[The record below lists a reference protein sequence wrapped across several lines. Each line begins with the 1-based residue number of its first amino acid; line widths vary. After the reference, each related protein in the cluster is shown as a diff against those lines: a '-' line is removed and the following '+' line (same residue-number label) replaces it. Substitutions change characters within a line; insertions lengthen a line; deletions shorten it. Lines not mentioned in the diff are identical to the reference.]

1 MRLALLIKPFGFQA
15 DKVIGHT
22 FNHLNK
28 CFFWSYKRVIVHALL
43 KSTLGSFTC
52 LFACLLFTLANF
64 TVLAQQNEQSNAE
77 KVVQPTTSATENTP
91 DKKNVDKEKDNRM
104 AVPAPISLTLQQ
116 KDDLKHFLPTKHV
129 QSLLAGPEEYITL
142 ITENSSINSKGVAI
156 LLPDWQQGAT
166 NPKAINFLRKQ
177 LPLHGWTTISIQ
189 PTSKP
194 DNYPSHALK
203 ITEQQEENKTTL
215 ADYQANL
222 GTMMN
227 AVIEKANEYPG
238 IIMIIAQGN
247 HGAMLVDLL
256 NQDIEPS
263 KITQA
268 PNALILLSSYVLTT
282 NNLLDETNT
291 LFAKQ
296 VSNSEY
302 PVLDLTLKHDNP
314 IVLAKAKQRL
324 ALSKQEMKVYYRQ
337 RQLNNVAM
345 GYYPEQELL
354 TQVNS
359 WLKAIG
365 W

>member
-1 MRLALLIKPFGFQA
+1 M
-15 DKVIGHT
+15 
-22 FNHLNK
+22 
-28 CFFWSYKRVIVHALL
+28 
-43 KSTLGSFTC
+43 
-52 LFACLLFTLANF
+52 
-64 TVLAQQNEQSNAE
+64 LAQQEDKSAAAPEGTTEKTVVNEE
-77 KVVQPTTSATENTP
+77 KN
-91 DKKNVDKEKDNRM
+91 KEIS
-104 AVPAPISLTLQQ
+104 VPAPISLTKQQ
-116 KDDLKHFLPTKHV
+116 KEDLKHYLPSKHV
-129 QSLLAGPEEYITL
+129 QPLLAGPEEYITL
-142 ITENSSINSKGVAI
+142 ITENSNLNSKGVAI

-166 NPKAINFLRKQ
+166 NPKAINYLRNQ
-177 LPLHGWTTISIQ
+177 LPLQGWTTISVQ
-189 PTSKP
+189 PPSKP
-194 DNYPSHALK
+194 DNYPSQALK
-203 ITEQQEENKTTL
+203 ISEQQEENKTIL
-215 ADYQANL
+215 NDYQGKL

-256 NQDIEPS
+256 NQEIEPS
-263 KITQA
+263 IITQA

-282 NNLLDETNT
+282 NNLLDEANST
-291 LFAKQ
+291 FAKQ
-296 VSNSEY
+296 LANSEY
-302 PVLDLTLKHDNP
+302 PVLDLTLKRDNP
-314 IVLAKAKQRL
+314 IVLSKIKERL